1 MPKLELYCTKSCS
14 YCHKVYT
21 FMQKNGISIPVK
33 DVYDPTIRDELI
45 KIGGKA
51 QVPCLTIDGQ
61 AMYESD
67 DIIDW
72 LKNNYKP

>member
-1 MPKLELYCTKSCS
+1 MLFRSL
-14 YCHKVYT
+14 
-21 FMQKNGISIPVK
+21 KNA
-33 DVYDPTIRDELI
+33 YDSAVRDELI
-45 KIGGKA
+45 KIGGDS

-72 LKNNYKP
+72 LKENYKK

>member
-1 MPKLELYCTKSCS
+1 MPKLELYYKTTCS
-14 YCHKVYT
+14 YCHKVVK
-21 FMQKNGISIPVK
+21 FMEQNGIAVSLK
-33 DVYDPTIRDELI
+33 NVYEPANRDELI
-45 KIGGKA
+45 KIGGSS

-72 LKNNYKP
+72 LKENYKL